1 MDVHFV
7 KIKGLICLRMINE
20 TLIILVRALLFYIL
34 GVLRVQYLDSLM
46 ESGVLIVGCEATT
59 ARICLF

>member
-7 KIKGLICLRMINE
+7 KIKGLIRLRMLNE
-20 TLIILVRALLFYIL
+20 TLIILVRALLFYVL

-46 ESGVLIVGCEATT
+46 ESGVLIVGCEECACY
-59 ARICLF
+59 I